1 MGAASSGSP
10 CAGATGIRPFL
21 SGGARVIVDGH
32 AICAVCGGA
41 VQPTGPD
48 EWRHAPRGRS
58 TRPHITPAELG
69 RLRNYAAFKAR
80 FPWAVASENEWR
92 EGLRRLGQFS
102 ARFAGTGRRRQLRAG
117 ENPYLELVGVLAAG
131 DPPWRLSPG
140 LAQVL
145 DLSERRRELA
155 SMFSWAIPT
164 EQALAIL
171 AKHAPLVECGA
182 GMGYWTALLRAR
194 GVDAVAYDLLPPGGG
209 TRNEYHR
216 RGRHPWIEVGRA
228 SAVAAARRHRDRALV
243 LCWPPYDDDDASYAA
258 LRAYRGEIAIY
269 IGERDEGAT
278 GSVRFHREL
287 RLNWTLVEEV
297 DLPHWPRLR
306 DRLMV
311 HRRNPRRL
319 PHRERDR
326 CFECR
331 RFIPTGAI
339 GRCDACFERRPPAL
353 ALRVGRHRVEYPREV
368 VDAMPAAL
376 RRAFEASPT
385 RIR

>member
-1 MGAASSGSP
+1 MGSASSGSL
-10 CAGATGIRPFL
+10 CAGGAAGIQPLL
-21 SGGARVIVDGH
+21 SAGARVVVDGH

-58 TRPHITPAELG
+58 TRLRITLAEFGNL
-69 RLRNYAAFKAR
+69 LTYEAFKAR
-80 FPWAVASENEWR
+80 FPWAAASESEWQ
-92 EGLRRLGQFS
+92 EGMRRLGRFR
-102 ARFAGTGRRRQLRAG
+102 ARFAASGRRRRLRAG
-117 ENPYLELVGVLAAG
+117 ENPYLELVNVLAAG
-131 DPPWRLSPG
+131 HPWRLSPG

-182 GMGYWTALLRAR
+182 GMGYWTALLLTR
-194 GVDAVAYDLLPPGGG
+194 GVDAVAYDLLPPGSG
-209 TRNEYHR
+209 TQNEYHR
-216 RGRHPWIEVGRA
+216 RGRRSWIEVGRA
-228 SAVAAARRHRDRALV
+228 SAAAAARRHRDRTLV
-243 LCWPPYDDDDASYAA
+243 LCWPPYDDDAASYAV

-269 IGERDEGAT
+269 IGEHDDGAT

-287 RLNWTLVEEV
+287 RLNWTLIDEV
-297 DLPHWPRLR
+297 DLPHWPSLR

-311 HRRNPRRL
+311 YRRNPRRL

-376 RRAFEASPT
+376 RKAFEASPA